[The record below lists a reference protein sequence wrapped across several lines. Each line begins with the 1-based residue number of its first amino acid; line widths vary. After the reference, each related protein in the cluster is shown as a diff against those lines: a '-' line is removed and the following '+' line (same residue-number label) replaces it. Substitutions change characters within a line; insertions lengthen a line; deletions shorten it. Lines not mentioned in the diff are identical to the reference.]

1 MVARLGYKKN
11 DSKMRGVAL
20 CQGHGP
26 VVKAL
31 FVMCGSMWLAI
42 LDEVFNDYI
51 EDVVGSQ

>member
-42 LDEVFNDYI
+42 LDEVLNDYI